1 MGPDVISGELAVIT
15 AAEWLPIA
23 AEQPP
28 LYSNIDFP
36 QMKQLIKKLASDM
49 DPCVEV
55 IENKLLKEGFLFCS
69 GGALK
74 RS

>member
-36 QMKQLIKKLASDM
+36 PDETADKKA
-49 DPCVEV
+49 
-55 IENKLLKEGFLFCS
+55 
-69 GGALK
+69 
-74 RS
+74 R

>member
-36 QMKQLIKKLASDM
+36 QMKQLIKKLTSDM
-49 DPCVEV
+49 DPGVEV
-55 IENKLLKEGFLFCS
+55 IENKVLKGIFYFVPEVH
-69 GGALK
+69 
-74 RS
+74 